1 MFSGSALLEF
11 GRKLGIWSIP
21 GVTLH
26 FHASHS
32 KCQHHDTII
41 IWKSRAPVC
50 STHKLYS
57 FVEPCFPGNA
67 WPWHQPRPYERT
79 WQNTSLISRLIW
91 DAVHCLLLGCDWQL
105 VWTHSV
111 LPLNRQGAL
120 WCVCLTTRSVTDPV
134 FLSEAGHCREPC
146 LLTACFGE
154 TGGCTRGALVYS
166 RLITPALSITVWT
179 QNHHLRVVPYVS
191 KHGLSIRSAGSKN
204 LSLSACSLFEGCGNE
219 STNGRLETQ
228 PLPGVS
234 EHCNFCLGLE
244 AISVDA
250 QHMRKGRR
258 ANHLFRFTS
267 FGKVHLVAW
276 YHNIATYIHFSWH
289 LNFWRSCELCKTGV
303 LVVAK
308 VFWLVVRVRAV

>member
-111 LPLNRQGAL
+111 LPLNRQELCGASV
-120 WCVCLTTRSVTDPV
+120 WPPDPDRSCFPV
-134 FLSEAGHCREPC
+134 WGW
-146 LLTACFGE
+146 
-154 TGGCTRGALVYS
+154 
-166 RLITPALSITVWT
+166 ALSGTVPADSLLRRNRWLYKGGIGLQSFNYT
-179 QNHHLRVVPYVS
+179 STVHHCLDTKPP
-191 KHGLSIRSAGSKN
+191 SAG
-204 LSLSACSLFEGCGNE
+204 
-219 STNGRLETQ
+219 
-228 PLPGVS
+228 
-234 EHCNFCLGLE
+234 
-244 AISVDA
+244 
-250 QHMRKGRR
+250 
-258 ANHLFRFTS
+258 
-267 FGKVHLVAW
+267 
-276 YHNIATYIHFSWH
+276 
-289 LNFWRSCELCKTGV
+289 RSICV
-303 LVVAK
+303 
-308 VFWLVVRVRAV
+308 